1 MSSKGPRG
9 PEGPPGD
16 DSLKPEG
23 FSGRDRYEKG
33 IAPIRPLKLTPGMTL
48 SSLAEEYVFFN
59 HGVLFSYGELPIDPA
74 EEYVEE
80 FGSMVK
86 LVLSPAAL
94 FKGLSGGNPLFKAWE
109 YALALVPKEDWAGLA
124 TSILQTA
131 IVNKSTGSFFRP
143 YVRELTI
150 HDWLQSPIANNDN
163 QVSAA
168 LFGLD
173 GNKEYIGLTESKGRM
188 RITRSDPKPETV
200 QFGKQ
205 VLMGQNPYD
214 EPGNNG
220 STL

>member
-1 MSSKGPRG
+1 
-9 PEGPPGD
+9 
-16 DSLKPEG
+16 
-23 FSGRDRYEKG
+23 
-33 IAPIRPLKLTPGMTL
+33 MTL